1 MDRDT
6 ALLIVDVQNDFCPG
20 GALSVSQGD
29 RVVEPLNRIAR
40 RCAEAG
46 LPVLATRDWH
56 PRRTRHFLECG
67 GAWPPHCLQ
76 GSPGAEFH
84 PGLQL
89 PEGTRVVSK
98 GIHPEEDGYS
108 AFEAMAEDGR
118 RLGEILEALGV
129 RRLLIGGLATDYC
142 VRASTLDALR
152 AGLEVT
158 VLTDAVAGVDVN
170 PGDSARAMDAMER
183 AGARFRRVDELV

>member
-1 MDRDT
+1 
-6 ALLIVDVQNDFCPG
+6 
-20 GALSVSQGD
+20 
-29 RVVEPLNRIAR
+29 
-40 RCAEAG
+40 
-46 LPVLATRDWH
+46 VLATRDWH
-56 PRRTRHFLECG
+56 PRRTRHFLDYG
-67 GAWPPHCLQ
+67 GAWPAHCVQ

-84 PGLQL
+84 PKLQL

-108 AFEAMAEDGR
+108 AFEAVAEDGR

-142 VRASTLDALR
+142 VRASTLDALG

-158 VLTDAVAGVDVN
+158 VLADAVAGVDVN
-170 PGDSARAMDAMER
+170 PGDSARAVDEMER